1 MSQEN
6 VEVVLRI
13 HRAVARGDLD
23 GLLAEVHPSGEYRA
37 VVQQAM
43 QGEGAVFRGHAG
55 MARWL
60 ADLQDLYEGL
70 ESEVVETRDLG
81 DQVVVAFVVR
91 ATARQSGITL
101 EQPLAQLVTLRDGKA
116 VEVRDFR
123 SLDEALEAVASRHG
137 TRPA

>member
-37 VVQQAM
+37 AVQQAM
-43 QGEGAVFRGHAG
+43 EGEGAAFRGHAG

-60 ADLQDLYEGL
+60 TDLHELYEGL

-81 DQVVVAFVVR
+81 DQVVVAFVVSG
-91 ATARQSGITL
+91 TARQSGITL
-101 EQPLAQLVTLRDGKA
+101 EQPLAQLVTIRDGKA

-123 SLDEALEAVASRHG
+123 SVEEALEA
-137 TRPA
+137 